1 MKRHRRL
8 AAVFVGVMA
17 LALAG
22 VSCSDEQQRDIE
34 GAAVVPVLEERTL
47 DVLDEQNID
56 LDGDLDCSAD
66 IADDGAVTGT
76 CTGTTNAGDSITSTL
91 DGTVIVEDA
100 ECTSSVAVVV
110 AGEAIAEDSDF
121 DCLK

>member
-1 MKRHRRL
+1 
-8 AAVFVGVMA
+8 MA

-56 LDGDLDCSAD
+56 LDGDLVCSAD

-110 AGEAIAEDSDF
+110 AGEVIAEDSDF